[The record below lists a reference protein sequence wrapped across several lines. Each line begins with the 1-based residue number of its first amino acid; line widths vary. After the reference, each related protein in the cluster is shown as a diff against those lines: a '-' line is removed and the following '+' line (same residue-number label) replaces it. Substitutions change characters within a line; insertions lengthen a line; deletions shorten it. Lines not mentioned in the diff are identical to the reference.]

1 MDVSVPNMDI
11 DDPIPPLET
20 AEDPFT
26 SREELRQRWRA
37 LMGPLGFSEALV
49 WVAPV
54 HPDRTL
60 HKALIQV
67 ERTLVPDPSL
77 ADLLMLRLSEL
88 LDGSEDHVCGFALLL
103 TRPGRNGVSP
113 WDRGWARLLANAARA
128 ADVPIQPIFRAN
140 GRDVTEVAIVADEGT
155 AA

>member
-1 MDVSVPNMDI
+1 MADGGENVMVPCMDI

-26 SREELRQRWRA
+26 SPEELRQRWRA
-37 LMGPLGFSEALV
+37 LMGPLGFSEPLV

-67 ERTLVPDPSL
+67 ERTLVPN
-77 ADLLMLRLSEL
+77 R
-88 LDGSEDHVCGFALLL
+88 
-103 TRPGRNGVSP
+103 VSP
-113 WDRGWARLLANAARA
+113 TCSCCGCRSCST
-128 ADVPIQPIFRAN
+128 V
-140 GRDVTEVAIVADEGT
+140 GRTTSVGSRCC
-155 AA
+155 

>member
-1 MDVSVPNMDI
+1 MDF
-11 DDPIPPLET
+11 DDPIPPLES

-26 SREELRQRWRA
+26 SPEELRQRWRA
-37 LMGPLGFSEALV
+37 LMGPLGFSEPLV

-54 HPDRTL
+54 HPDHTL

-67 ERTLVPDPSL
+67 ERTLVPDSYL

-88 LDGSEDHVCGFALLL
+88 IDGNEDHVSGFALLL
-103 TRPGRNGVSP
+103 TRPGSNGVSH
-113 WDRGWARLLANAARA
+113 WDRGWARLLANAARVF
-128 ADVPIQPIFRAN
+128 DVPVESIFRAN
-140 GRDVTEVAIVADEGT
+140 ARDVREVPLVADEHT

>member
-1 MDVSVPNMDI
+1 MDI
-11 DDPIPPLET
+11 DDPIPPLEN

-26 SREELRQRWRA
+26 SPEELRQRWRA

-67 ERTLVPDPSL
+67 ERTLVPDPYL
-77 ADLLMLRLSEL
+77 ADVLMLRLSEL
-88 LDGSEDHVCGFALLL
+88 MVGSEDHVDRFALLL
-103 TRPGRNGVSP
+103 TRPGRNGVSF
-113 WDRGWARLLANAARA
+113 WDVGWARLLANTARA
-128 ADVPIQPIFRAN
+128 LDVPIEPIFRAN
-140 GRDVTEVAIVADEGT
+140 GCDIREVPFAADEGV